1 MLQPYDW
8 NEPTNYYRLTQKSF
22 AVVVA
27 KLDSIYYSTRLAKVN
42 AEDFARKVAK
52 SRLKESASKA
62 AELNANVMRLMAS
75 RDSLAP
81 SQPRTDH
88 QPDIADSR
96 APSAAASIEAVQ
108 ARAKPRIHIAIAK
121 ILLVYAVLV
130 TAMICVRSRKDPAW
144 GEWPGGTFEKL
155 TEVWMMALATLWG
168 DGRLIAASLWKLGK
182 VIAAWG
188 GWLIRRMLSASL
200 QVLMAAWKMS
210 GVWIQAV
217 YRALAKAVKELMD
230 GGGLPAGL
238 LP

>member
-1 MLQPYDW
+1 
-8 NEPTNYYRLTQKSF
+8 
-22 AVVVA
+22 
-27 KLDSIYYSTRLAKVN
+27 
-42 AEDFARKVAK
+42 
-52 SRLKESASKA
+52 
-62 AELNANVMRLMAS
+62 
-75 RDSLAP
+75 
-81 SQPRTDH
+81 
-88 QPDIADSR
+88 
-96 APSAAASIEAVQ
+96 
-108 ARAKPRIHIAIAK
+108 
-121 ILLVYAVLV
+121 
-130 TAMICVRSRKDPAW
+130 
-144 GEWPGGTFEKL
+144 
-155 TEVWMMALATLWG
+155 MMALATLWG